1 MLSQNNLNEIV
12 VIDRTSTVT
21 RSTIVESNQ
30 LFQRRFALAVCRSDA
45 LLLLLLLLRV
55 VSAARRRR
63 RSAAQALLVDAAI
76 QALLR
81 CAAARWKNRRSTK
94 TMRLQ
99 VVNGVEALL
108 LGRCCCD

>member
-1 MLSQNNLNEIV
+1 LKTINSFSGGLLSLFV
-12 VIDRTSTVT
+12 VVT
-21 RSTIVESNQ
+21 RCCCS
-30 LFQRRFALAVCRSDA
+30 
-45 LLLLLLLLRV
+45 LRV